1 MVRAGLP
8 RGKSAKDLGWGRSK
22 GTAVLTTLLEEM
34 SFPSRGV
41 SVGRKDAAEVSGAS
55 DVL

>member
-8 RGKSAKDLGWGRSK
+8 RKKSAKDLGWVRSK
-22 GTAVLTTLLEEM
+22 GTTVLSALPEEM
-34 SFPSRGV
+34 FPEQMDV
-41 SVGRKDAAEVSGAS
+41 SGQEGAS